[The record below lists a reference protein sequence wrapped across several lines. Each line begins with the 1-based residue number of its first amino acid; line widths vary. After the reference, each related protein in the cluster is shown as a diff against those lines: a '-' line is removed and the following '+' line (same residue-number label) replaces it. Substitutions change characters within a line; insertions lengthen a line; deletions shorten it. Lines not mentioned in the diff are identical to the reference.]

1 MCFKEFQKY
10 IYPNFIIN
18 IFYEFILYMTV
29 LKCIFCDFSMLKTYI
44 QLYEQKWDVL
54 ETIHMLLKSKARV
67 PKASL
72 VLKTHDSK
80 LRFNIWSNCNAVLI
94 DPSGISWASTSKL
107 MWVYGPPV
115 VRSLDS
121 CESHDKNINI
131 TEHNYIFILFFKNF
145 IN

>member
-1 MCFKEFQKY
+1 
-10 IYPNFIIN
+10 
-18 IFYEFILYMTV
+18 MTV

-80 LRFNIWSNCNAVLI
+80 LGFNIWSNCNAVLI

-107 MWVYGPPV
+107 M
-115 VRSLDS
+115 
-121 CESHDKNINI
+121 
-131 TEHNYIFILFFKNF
+131 
-145 IN
+145 